1 MLLVFC
7 AKVFKTLC
15 MTEKKKIL
23 FAREEKELLLGLVQ
37 KYKHVESKES
47 DVISKANIAKN
58 QLVFQKRMQ
67 VLEEFLKEKR
77 TLELHL
83 LKNMLS
89 TPNLFQTL
97 IKIIYE
103 KCLSMKA
110 AFIAFP
116 VRFSGNGGS
125 CICNAGGSPSS
136 SSNQRSP
143 CMIPRLCKTTQAVI
157 ILKMLPILY

>member
-1 MLLVFC
+1 
-7 AKVFKTLC
+7 
-15 MTEKKKIL
+15 
-23 FAREEKELLLGLVQ
+23 
-37 KYKHVESKES
+37 VESKEVNEEILLRLHRVEVLKKN
-47 DVISKANIAKN
+47 DQELHELIMEEQRLKIDIAKN

-67 VLEEFLKEKR
+67 VLEEEFLKEKR

-97 IKIIYE
+97 IKIIYV

-116 VRFSGNGGS
+116 IRFSGNGGS

-136 SSNQRSP
+136 SATKD
-143 CMIPRLCKTTQAVI
+143 LHA
-157 ILKMLPILY
+157 

>member
-1 MLLVFC
+1 
-7 AKVFKTLC
+7 

-37 KYKHVESKES
+37 KYKHVVESKES

-67 VLEEFLKEKR
+67 VLEEEFLKEKR

-89 TPNLFQTL
+89 TPNLVQTL
-97 IKIIYE
+97 IKII
-103 KCLSMKA
+103 MKNV
-110 AFIAFP
+110 F
-116 VRFSGNGGS
+116 
-125 CICNAGGSPSS
+125 
-136 SSNQRSP
+136 
-143 CMIPRLCKTTQAVI
+143 L
-157 ILKMLPILY
+157 